1 MEYTL
6 KELRTA
12 TGMTQKQ
19 FGEYF
24 GIPHRTIQN
33 WEGGQ
38 RECPGYLLD
47 LMIYK
52 LENEKIDL
60 NSFIEREVWE
70 SAQAKIK
77 ERKSSEQ
84 QPITRYRKQRG
95 GVVMIAKI
103 GDSAKEITP
112 SEQPVPKGYKWQD
125 GALVIDEAQAEKV
138 REVFNKFLHE
148 N

>member
-12 TGMTQKQ
+12 TRMTQKK

-38 RECPGYLLD
+38 SQCPQYLLE

-52 LENEKIDL
+52 LKNENMIEK
-60 NSFIEREVWE
+60 
-70 SAQAKIK
+70 
-77 ERKSSEQ
+77 
-84 QPITRYRKQRG
+84 
-95 GVVMIAKI
+95 
-103 GDSAKEITP
+103 
-112 SEQPVPKGYKWQD
+112 
-125 GALVIDEAQAEKV
+125 
-138 REVFNKFLHE
+138 
-148 N
+148 

>member
-12 TGMTQKQ
+12 TGMTQKN

-38 RECPGYLLD
+38 SQCPTYLLE

-52 LENEKIDL
+52 LKQEKM
-60 NSFIEREVWE
+60 IEE
-70 SAQAKIK
+70 
-77 ERKSSEQ
+77 
-84 QPITRYRKQRG
+84 
-95 GVVMIAKI
+95 
-103 GDSAKEITP
+103 
-112 SEQPVPKGYKWQD
+112 
-125 GALVIDEAQAEKV
+125 
-138 REVFNKFLHE
+138 
-148 N
+148 

>member
-12 TGMTQKQ
+12 TGMTQKN

-38 RECPGYLLD
+38 SQCPKYLLD

-52 LENEKIDL
+52 LKNENMIEK
-60 NSFIEREVWE
+60 
-70 SAQAKIK
+70 
-77 ERKSSEQ
+77 
-84 QPITRYRKQRG
+84 
-95 GVVMIAKI
+95 
-103 GDSAKEITP
+103 
-112 SEQPVPKGYKWQD
+112 
-125 GALVIDEAQAEKV
+125 
-138 REVFNKFLHE
+138 
-148 N
+148 